1 MTQKHSELDDDDP
14 LNVYKGRIVYRGDD
28 IRDEFYDHA
37 LFGDIASAPSSMAA
51 SKVCDAWGALPG
63 HATQLSD
70 ADSAY
75 TQSLLGGDPCYVR
88 LPKSWWPK
96 S

>member
-1 MTQKHSELDDDDP
+1 M
-14 LNVYKGRIVYRGDD
+14 GDD

-37 LFGDIASAPSSMAA
+37 LFGDVASSPSYMAA
-51 SKVCDAWGALPG
+51 STACDAWGALPG

-75 TQSLLGGDPCYVR
+75 TQSKLGGDPCYVR
-88 LPKSWWPK
+88 IPDDWRPAS
-96 S
+96 